1 MYGRKGGA
9 YLPHILT
16 SHVLRFQFLNEWQA
30 DYLVNN
36 QFVIYH
42 SVEVVNHQGSN
53 CCFLSR
59 SIMLIIGAKGFAK
72 DILEILQQNDELNQ
86 LVFYDDLSSD
96 VEAELFGE
104 FPILKSI
111 EEAEEYFLNVDARFS
126 IGIGNPNLRSEMYHK
141 FTALGGIF
149 HSTISPK
156 TEIGHYDVKIGKGC
170 NILSGVK
177 ISNSV
182 EIGMGTM
189 IYYNSIINH
198 DVVIGD
204 FVEISPGAMVL
215 GNCKIGSFT
224 HIGSGAIIL
233 PGVII
238 GDYVKIAAG
247 AVVTHD
253 MPDNVMTAGVP
264 AIIKK
269 VNYYN

>member
-1 MYGRKGGA
+1 
-9 YLPHILT
+9 
-16 SHVLRFQFLNEWQA
+16 
-30 DYLVNN
+30 
-36 QFVIYH
+36 
-42 SVEVVNHQGSN
+42 
-53 CCFLSR
+53 
-59 SIMLIIGAKGFAK
+59 MLIIGAKGFAK

-104 FPILKSI
+104 FPILKSM
-111 EEAEEYFLNVDARFS
+111 EEAEQYFLNVDARFS
-126 IGIGNPNLRSEMYHK
+126 IGIGNPNLRAEMYHK
-141 FTALGGIF
+141 FTALGGLF
-149 HSTISPK
+149 HATISPK
-156 TEIGHYDVKIGKGC
+156 TEIGHYGVSIGKGC

-247 AVVTHD
+247 AVVTHN

-269 VNYYN
+269 INYYN